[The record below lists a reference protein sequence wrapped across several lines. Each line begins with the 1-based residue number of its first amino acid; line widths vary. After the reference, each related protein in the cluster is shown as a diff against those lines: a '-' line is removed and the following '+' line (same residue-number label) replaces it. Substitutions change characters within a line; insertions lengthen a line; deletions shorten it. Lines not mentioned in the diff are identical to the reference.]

1 MLYLHVFDWP
11 ANGELKVPASGHMV
25 KAATLL
31 ANRGAQVAISTAPDG
46 VTLRLPSAPPDPIA
60 TVVAL
65 QLQ

>member
-11 ANGELKVPASGHMV
+11 ANGELKVPAFGHTV

-31 ANRGAQVAISTAPDG
+31 ANRGAKVAIATSAEG

-60 TVVAL
+60 TVVAV
-65 QLQ
+65 QVQ